1 MNSIILT
8 PRWMES
14 TDGSASHPY
23 QRVVGRFRRN
33 RRDVLLIAPCVWYNL
48 LIRSGAWILAALL
61 LSGAAVRAQDPKPN
75 VLLIY
80 LDDMRTELG
89 AYGVP
94 RAKTPNLDA
103 LAKQS
108 LLFSNA
114 YCQYPVCGPSRAST
128 LTGLTPDQL
137 GIYGNH
143 AKLRERQPDLL
154 TLPQAFQRAG
164 YETVSI
170 GKVFDQRV
178 RDPQS
183 WNAEYFF
190 KQDALYAHEENR
202 RIHEENAANND
213 GEWKV
218 GPPVEIGREGRDL
231 YEDEKIA
238 SKAHEELKRLAAEK
252 KPFFL
257 AVGFHK
263 PHLPFAAPEKYW
275 NMYDRGAMRLPDS
288 KDVPSGS
295 PPVAFWNWMELRAFH
310 GIPKD
315 GPLTD
320 DVARELIH
328 GYLASTSFSD
338 DLAGQ
343 LLAELDK
350 LGLAKDTIVVVLG
363 DNGFHLG
370 ELGQWVK
377 YVNTELATRIPLIL
391 HAPGLAPR
399 KVDGNIELIDLYPT
413 LCSLAGVKAADG
425 LKGRDLS
432 QPLKSGA
439 LFSDAPALSQVE
451 RPGRAMGYS
460 LRSGNW
466 RYTLWIHPKTGETV
480 GEELYDYSNGGIET
494 VNLADNPEYKKTKNE
509 LAAKMKVLV
518 ESRK

>member
-1 MNSIILT
+1 MK
-8 PRWMES
+8 
-14 TDGSASHPY
+14 
-23 QRVVGRFRRN
+23 
-33 RRDVLLIAPCVWYNL
+33 NL
-48 LIRSGAWILAALL
+48 LIRSGTLILSALL
-61 LSGAAVRAQDPKPN
+61 LSGAAVRAQDTKPN

-80 LDDMRTELG
+80 IDDLRTELG
-89 AYGVP
+89 AYGVS
-94 RAKTPNLDA
+94 RALTPNLDA
-103 LAKQS
+103 FAKQS

-137 GIYGNH
+137 GIYGNQ

-164 YETVSI
+164 YETVSV

-190 KQDALYAHEENR
+190 KQDDLYAHEENR
-202 RIHEENAANND
+202 RIHEKNAANKD

-218 GPPVEIGREGRDL
+218 GPPVEIGREGRSL
-231 YEDEKIA
+231 YEDEKISA
-238 SKAHEELKRLAAEK
+238 KAHEELKRLAAEK

-275 NMYDRGAMRLPDS
+275 KMYDRSAIRLPDS
-288 KDVPSGS
+288 KDVPAGS
-295 PPVAFWNWMELRAFH
+295 PPVAFWNWLELRAFQ

-328 GYLASTSFSD
+328 GYLAATSFSD

-343 LLAELDK
+343 LLAEFEK

-363 DNGFHLG
+363 DNGYHLG

-377 YVNTELATRIPLIL
+377 YVNTELATHIPLML

-432 QPLKSGA
+432 PSLKGGS
-439 LFSDAPALSQVE
+439 LPSDAPALSQVE

-494 VNLADNPEYKKTKNE
+494 VNLADKPEYKTTKDE
-509 LAAKMKVLV
+509 LAAKMKALV

>member
-1 MNSIILT
+1 MN
-8 PRWMES
+8 
-14 TDGSASHPY
+14 
-23 QRVVGRFRRN
+23 
-33 RRDVLLIAPCVWYNL
+33 NL
-48 LIRSGAWILAALL
+48 LIRSGTLILAALL
-61 LSGAAVRAQDPKPN
+61 LSGAAVHAQASKPN

-80 LDDMRTELG
+80 LDDLRPELG

-94 RAKTPNLDA
+94 RAKTPNIDA
-103 LAKQS
+103 LAKRS

-128 LTGLTPDQL
+128 LSGLTPDQL
-137 GIYGNH
+137 GIYGNQ
-143 AKLRERQPDLL
+143 ASLRERQPDLI

-164 YETVSI
+164 YETVSV
-170 GKVFDQRV
+170 GKVFDQRI
-178 RDPQS
+178 RDAQS
-183 WNAEYFF
+183 WSAEYLF
-190 KQDALYAHEENR
+190 KPGDLYAHAENQ
-202 RIHEENAANND
+202 RIHD
-213 GEWKV
+213 GNFTRKGSDPAHPWKA
-218 GPPVEIGREGRDL
+218 GPSVEIGREGRDL

-238 SKAHEELKRLAAEK
+238 AKAHEELKRLAAEK

-275 NMYDRGAMRLPDS
+275 NMYDRGAIQLPES
-288 KDVPSGS
+288 KDVPAGA

-310 GIPKD
+310 GVPKD

-320 DVARELIH
+320 DAARELIH
-328 GYLASTSFSD
+328 GYLAATSFSD

-363 DNGFHLG
+363 DNGYHLG

-391 HAPGLAPR
+391 HAPGLAPH

-439 LFSDAPALSQVE
+439 LPSDAPALSQVE

-480 GEELYDYSNGGIET
+480 GEELYEYSKDGIET
-494 VNLADNPEYKKTKNE
+494 VNLADKPEYKKVKDE